1 MYSNRHICTKMHLNE
16 QYIRSR
22 WKIKAIL
29 LAIWVV
35 LSSLQVVTV
44 IYVFYY
50 LNIGS
55 PQLTTHK
62 WAQNFSHKSLRWL
75 SKTLMWSISSKNS
88 CWLHKP
94 CKSPPVFVWLLE
106 ADIRINTMSNA
117 WIFITIAGL
126 LQWLYIQER
135 FLTFFIQCYRNSE

>member
-1 MYSNRHICTKMHLNE
+1 MHLNE

-22 WKIKAIL
+22 WTIKAIL

-44 IYVFYY
+44 IYVFDY
-50 LNIGS
+50 LSIGS

-62 WAQNFSHKSLRWL
+62 WAQNFSHKSLQWL
-75 SKTLMWSISSKNS
+75 NKTLMWSISSKNAI
-88 CWLHKP
+88 
-94 CKSPPVFVWLLE
+94 PVGFINMQEPACFFVALE
-106 ADIRINTMSNA
+106 ADIRIDTTPNA

-126 LQWLYIQER
+126 MQWLYIQEG
-135 FLTFFIQCYRNSE
+135 FLIFFI